1 MRYVALLAAVNVGKR
16 QMNMA
21 RLRQVIAAL
30 GYSDVGTY
38 IQTGNLFFEVLGA
51 TPAAAVQVAIEQA
64 MAAEF
69 GFAVDTVLLELD
81 EFARIVEHAPFA
93 PRELGPAE
101 RRLVLFLRQPAADL
115 PALPVTSANGSF
127 TVVAA
132 DADALYVEIADA
144 QAWARTPPAETKRLL
159 GPVKTTGRWHHTS
172 LKILAAAR
180 TG

>member
-21 RLRQVIAAL
+21 RLRQLVASL
-30 GYSDVGTY
+30 GYGDVGTY
-38 IQTGNLFFEVLGA
+38 IQTGNLFFDVSA
-51 TPAAAVQVAIEQA
+51 TTPAPAVQEQIEEA

-69 GFAVDTVLLELD
+69 GFAVDTVLLQLD
-81 EFARIVEHAPFA
+81 DFARIVEHAPFS

-101 RRLVLFLRQPAADL
+101 RRLVLFLREPATEL

-132 DADALYVEIADA
+132 DTHALYVEIADA

-159 GPVKTTGRWHHTS
+159 GPVKTTGRWHSVS

-180 TG
+180 G